1 MGNGRGGPQT
11 SRLYQCFVD
20 ALKRSLLFCII
31 YLFFLFRT
39 YQFVLWY
46 CHSKGKAYCIK
57 LVIWK
62 ERNCCFYFILHSC
75 KCILFQRFCL
85 LLWIILWAVPY
96 VQRSSSWWESVFEEN
111 VLVWSVPVDLRRLCS
126 IACIIMSS
134 LPCQPHQASS
144 MSTRMSIWEKSRLS
158 FQPER

>member
-1 MGNGRGGPQT
+1 MGNGPQT

-31 YLFFLFRT
+31 YLFLFRT
-39 YQFVLWY
+39 LYQFVLWY
-46 CHSKGKAYCIK
+46 RHSKEKAYCIK
-57 LVIWK
+57 LVVWK

-111 VLVWSVPVDLRRLCS
+111 VLVLICTCWSQKVVQYCLYYYVFFALS
-126 IACIIMSS
+126 A
-134 LPCQPHQASS
+134 ASGLIYEHS
-144 MSTRMSIWEKSRLS
+144 MSIWEKSRLS